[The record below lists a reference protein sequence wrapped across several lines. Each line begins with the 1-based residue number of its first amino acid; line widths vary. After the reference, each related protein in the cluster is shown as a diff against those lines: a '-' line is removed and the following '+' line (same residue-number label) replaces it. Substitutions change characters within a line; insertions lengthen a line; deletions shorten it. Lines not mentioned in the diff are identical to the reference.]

1 MHSDEH
7 YMGFIPN
14 PELSKRGYTVIETVS
29 EYTFKNRKMPK
40 KRLFKAF
47 FLEKSLKK
55 QLF

>member
-1 MHSDEH
+1 MNTHA
-7 YMGFIPN
+7 
-14 PELSKRGYTVIETVS
+14 KAV
-29 EYTFKNRKMPK
+29 KNAE